1 VRGCLPTLE
10 ETYKTRLVRNN
21 FLLGVEIL
29 ICIIIL
35 IEITIVA
42 LAFAIICDNHKD
54 EESSYSSIRIRSQ
67 QSIESFDRP
76 MTKRSTSVF
85 YETR

>member
-1 VRGCLPTLE
+1 MRGCLPTLE

-29 ICIIIL
+29 IGVVIL

-42 LAFAIICDNHKD
+42 LAFAIVCANQKGEEY
-54 EESSYSSIRIRSQ
+54 EESQRSID
-67 QSIESFDRP
+67 SFDRP

-85 YETR
+85 YEAR

>member
-1 VRGCLPTLE
+1 MRGCLPTLE
-10 ETYKTRLVRNN
+10 ETYTTRLVRNN

-29 ICIIIL
+29 IGVVIL

-42 LAFAIICDNHKD
+42 LAFAIVCANQKCEEY
-54 EESSYSSIRIRSQ
+54 EESQRSID
-67 QSIESFDRP
+67 SFDRP